1 MPETLVI
8 HWFPVPAA
16 TLARAKQNGFQ
27 RVPTELAL
35 RPQTGEDLEKC
46 LQGMEAMKQMAN
58 LRARLVKQTLCGVN
72 YDDKRDTSKRLPV
85 SRGSDNPDLITD
97 NIWATLPASIVT
109 LLQSVYSDINE
120 PDEEELADFRAGR
133 KMLVT

>member
-1 MPETLVI
+1 MSDTLVI

-35 RPQTGEDLEKC
+35 RPQTGEDLEKS

-58 LRARLVKQTLCGVN
+58 LRSRLVKQTLCGVN
-72 YDDKRDTSKRLPV
+72 YDEKRDDSKRQKV

-97 NIWATLPASIVT
+97 NIWATLPASVIT

>member
-1 MPETLVI
+1 
-8 HWFPVPAA
+8 
-16 TLARAKQNGFQ
+16 
-27 RVPTELAL
+27 
-35 RPQTGEDLEKC
+35 
-46 LQGMEAMKQMAN
+46 MKQMAN

-72 YDDKRDTSKRLPV
+72 YDAQRDPSKRQAV

-97 NIWATLPASIVT
+97 NVWATLPASIVT